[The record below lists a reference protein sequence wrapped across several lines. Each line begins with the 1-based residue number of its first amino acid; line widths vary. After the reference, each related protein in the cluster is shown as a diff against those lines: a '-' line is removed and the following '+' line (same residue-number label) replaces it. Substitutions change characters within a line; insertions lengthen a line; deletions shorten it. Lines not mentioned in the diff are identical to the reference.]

1 MKNTML
7 KIAFL
12 VIMLV
17 TASLPLAAQI
27 EGDPDAGSSIPIDGG
42 IVTVTLIAAAYGAK
56 RKRDANKDAGEF

>member
-1 MKNTML
+1 MKNTMI

-42 IVTVTLIAAAYGAK
+42 VVTVALIAAAYGAK
-56 RKRDANKDAGEF
+56 RKRDANKDAGEK